1 MVRIVILICV
11 ASALAGCASGKSRI
25 EAALPDMPDGWTA
38 LETEGAPPGNWLAGF
53 GDPFLTE
60 IAREALAHNNDI
72 GAAAAR
78 LQAARA
84 TADRAGAARL
94 PSADLEPGAIYSNT
108 FVETGPGSTVR
119 VDGTTLSLG
128 LQTSWEVDIWGRLT
142 DRTRGAAADAD
153 AAAWDLAALRLSI
166 AGAVAQAWFGLVEA
180 RMLTDLAERDLE
192 NKERS
197 LRLIF
202 RRYRRGLSSSLDV
215 RLARSER
222 AARQA
227 ALEQRRFQQSAA
239 ARRLEVLLGR
249 YPGAEIEAAARLPA
263 LPPLAGAGI
272 PSEVLVRRPDLLAAE
287 RRLAAA
293 GFRVRA
299 ARKALLPRLTLTG
312 TLDTGG
318 PDFEDLLDPKNLAA
332 NVIGGLLQPVFR
344 GGALRADIRIERAQA
359 EAALYDY
366 AAAALT
372 AFQEVEDALTAEASL
387 ASQAEARKIAFE
399 EAVEAEKL
407 AERQYTSGV
416 ANIFNLLDAQAR
428 RFSAE
433 ITYISIRA
441 ERLANRVRLYLALG
455 APHLPGAPEGGV
467 RAAYRLEGGGQ

>member
-1 MVRIVILICV
+1 MP
-11 ASALAGCASGKSRI
+11 
-25 EAALPDMPDGWTA
+25 ELPGGWMA
-38 LETEGAPPGNWLAGF
+38 LEVQGDAPRNWLEDF
-53 GDPFLTE
+53 DDPAIVA
-60 IAREALAHNNDI
+60 IAREALEHNNDI

-78 LQAARA
+78 LKAARA
-84 TADRAGAARL
+84 TARRVGAARL
-94 PSADLEPGAIYSNT
+94 PAADVNPSVVYSNS

-142 DRTRGAAADAD
+142 DETRGAAADAD
-153 AAAWDLAALRLSI
+153 AAGWDLAALRLSI
-166 AGAVAQAWFGLVEA
+166 AGAVTQAWFDLIEA
-180 RMLTDLAERDLE
+180 HLLTGVAERDLE
-192 NKERS
+192 NKEGS
-197 LRLIF
+197 YRLIF

-215 RLARSER
+215 RLARSDR
-222 AARQA
+222 ASRRATLALRRQQEA
-227 ALEQRRFQQSAA
+227 AA

-249 YPGAEIEAAARLPA
+249 YPGAEIATAEVLPD
-263 LPPLAGAGI
+263 LPPLPGAGV
-272 PSEVLVRRPDLLAAE
+272 PSQILARRPDLQAAE

-312 TLDTGG
+312 TMDTRG
-318 PDFEDLLDPKNLAA
+318 PDFEDLLDPKRLAG

-344 GGALRADIRIERAQA
+344 GGALRADIKFERAQA

-387 ASQAEARKIAFE
+387 SAQAEALKTALE

-407 AERQYTSGV
+407 AERQYTRGV
-416 ANIFNLLDAQAR
+416 TNIFNLLDAQAR

-433 ITYISIRA
+433 SSYISIQTD
-441 ERLANRVRLYLALG
+441 RLTNRVQLYLALG
-455 APHLPGAPEGGV
+455 VPHLLQPPPGPDGIE
-467 RAAYRLEGGGQ
+467 RTAYQPNGENG